1 MIKRAEEDDF
11 FRKRQGLAA
20 KLAIFGKKIFLDKL
34 IFNLLKIP
42 HPYFKLTITNDTKTL
57 SHT

>member
-11 FRKRQGLAA
+11 FHKRQGLAA

-42 HPYFKLTITNDTKTL
+42 HPYFKLTITK
-57 SHT
+57 